1 MVSPPTEEIM
11 RKRLMSVNSTQESV
25 QTCSKWLLHHRESID
40 KIANCWMDIYKQSMI
55 FKVFWVEGLFKIN
68 FGYTF
73 WLNCPQ
79 KICGQ
84 FLRTKFL

>member
-40 KIANCWMDIYKQSMI
+40 KIANCWMDIYKQSMSL
-55 FKVFWVEGLFKIN
+55 KVF
-68 FGYTF
+68 
-73 WLNCPQ
+73 
-79 KICGQ
+79 CGFTQ
-84 FLRTKFL
+84 G